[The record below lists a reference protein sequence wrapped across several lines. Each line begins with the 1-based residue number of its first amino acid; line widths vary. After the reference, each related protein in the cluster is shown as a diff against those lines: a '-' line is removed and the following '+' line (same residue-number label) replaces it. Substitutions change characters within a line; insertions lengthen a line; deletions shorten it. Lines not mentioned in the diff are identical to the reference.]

1 MTQLRVTIVLINIKI
16 QNMFKFFILTLFLH
30 NKFITSEATPLPN
43 DDPEN
48 LPELKE
54 DTSITDDKTTEDE
67 GWLARIV
74 PEIPNLQRI
83 VPEIP
88 NIQLSD
94 YLKPWT
100 VQIPLLSFPDM
111 PSYSISFAKK

>member
-1 MTQLRVTIVLINIKI
+1 
-16 QNMFKFFILTLFLH
+16 MFKYIILTLFLH
-30 NKFITSEATPLPN
+30 KFIILEATPVPN
-43 DDPEN
+43 DNEPEN

-54 DTSITDDKTTEDE
+54 ETIVAEDDKNEDE

-74 PEIPNLQRI
+74 PEIPDIQRI

-100 VQIPLLSFPDM
+100 VQIPILSFPEM
-111 PSYSISFAKK
+111 PSYSISLAKK

>member
-1 MTQLRVTIVLINIKI
+1 MLKL
-16 QNMFKFFILTLFLH
+16 FILTLFLH
-30 NKFITSEATPLPN
+30 NKFITLEATPVPN
-43 DDPEN
+43 DEPEN

-54 DTSITDDKTTEDE
+54 DTKTEDE

-74 PEIPNLQRI
+74 PEIPNLPRI

-88 NIQLSD
+88 NIQLSE

-100 VQIPLLSFPDM
+100 VQIPLLSFPEM
-111 PSYSISFAKK
+111 PSYSISLAKK

>member
-1 MTQLRVTIVLINIKI
+1 ML
-16 QNMFKFFILTLFLH
+16 KFFILTLFLH
-30 NKFITSEATPLPN
+30 QKFITLEATPVPN
-43 DDPEN
+43 DEPEN

-54 DTSITDDKTTEDE
+54 DTVIEDDKTEDE

-100 VQIPLLSFPDM
+100 VQIPLLSFPEM
-111 PSYSISFAKK
+111 PSYSISLAKK